1 MFWSDRA
8 RTMVEY
14 TSVIE
19 SASSTGKRSAV
30 CWWPHNV
37 CSTISHRFLH
47 SGELQLNHIAFW
59 MGLCGL

>member
-30 CWWPHNV
+30 CW
-37 CSTISHRFLH
+37 
-47 SGELQLNHIAFW
+47 
-59 MGLCGL
+59 